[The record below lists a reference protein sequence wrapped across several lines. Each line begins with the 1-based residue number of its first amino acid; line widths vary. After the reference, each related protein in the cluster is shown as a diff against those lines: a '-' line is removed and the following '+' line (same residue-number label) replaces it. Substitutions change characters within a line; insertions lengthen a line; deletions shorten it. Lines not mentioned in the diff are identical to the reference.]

1 MGRPKGS
8 KNKPKINKEK
18 ERAEVYQH
26 TTEDFTMQKKII
38 KGQKIPAK
46 AGKNMW
52 KDDGSIPE
60 EEFDKLVSRR
70 PATQPRPAATMR
82 EITCSCC
89 KKTVKIPSS
98 LETSQYYRCEKCVGN

>member
-8 KNKPKINKEK
+8 KNKPKINEEKEK
-18 ERAEVYQH
+18 AEVYQH

-60 EEFDKLVSRR
+60 EEFDKLLIRVKMVD
-70 PATQPRPAATMR
+70 PFQQNLVLMGGCALN
-82 EITCSCC
+82 CSANPIAR
-89 KKTVKIPSS
+89 KYFN
-98 LETSQYYRCEKCVGN
+98 EW